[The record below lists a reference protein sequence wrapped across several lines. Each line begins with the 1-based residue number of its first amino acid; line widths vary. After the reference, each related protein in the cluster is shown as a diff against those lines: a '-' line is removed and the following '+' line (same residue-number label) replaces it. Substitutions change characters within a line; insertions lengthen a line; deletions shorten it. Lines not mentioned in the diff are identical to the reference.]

1 MTYLEREGAGKAAVR
16 IEPPASEART
26 PSHFICLIDVS
37 ESMADSNKLA
47 NVKHCASL
55 LLNFLTPADELS
67 IITFG
72 ESSKIVLK
80 RLSMVGAAAATAK
93 EAIQSLR
100 VDGCTN
106 LSAGLAS
113 VREVLEEVR
122 ESGSTLKQGLL
133 LLTDGHA
140 NRGVFDPTQLR
151 AVFTSLVERYSGV
164 SFTFLAY
171 GTDHNAELLKGLAEQ
186 TVGSYNVVETL
197 DSAALSMGE
206 ALGGIISCVGQNVQ
220 LVCPPG
226 TKVEGP
232 HKISEAGVLSLG
244 DLYAGAEV
252 LLLLELPE
260 GGASPRL
267 QGTEMPALAPFEIA
281 VQDPVLDTSRN
292 VDIDLT
298 RLRYRCA
305 ELFRLIRVS
314 PNRSYQAD
322 IDAFRTAVADEAFN
336 GNAIADM
343 LRMEVQSLQNALD
356 AALTMGQTQHL
367 RTMMMQHEA
376 YTGLGRGTT
385 SLIQPGA
392 APAAPVLRR
401 ARAGSSCS
409 VESVGDPNQPN
420 QPGLAATRSAFL
432 SPTTSGTARRVAQAL
447 QTASLAVD
455 VNGAH

>member
-1 MTYLEREGAGKAAVR
+1 
-16 IEPPASEART
+16 
-26 PSHFICLIDVS
+26 
-37 ESMADSNKLA
+37 
-47 NVKHCASL
+47 L

-72 ESSKIVLK
+72 DASKIVLK

-93 EAIQSLR
+93 EAIQNLR

-140 NRGVFDPTQLR
+140 NRGVTAADTLR
-151 AVFTSLVERYSGV
+151 AIFTSLVERYSGV

-171 GTDHNAELLKGLAEQ
+171 GTDHNADLLKALAEQ

-197 DSAALSMGE
+197 DGAALSMGD
-206 ALGGIISCVGQNVQ
+206 ALGGIISCVAQNVEV
-220 LVCPPG
+220 VCPAG

-232 HKISEAGVLSLG
+232 HAISEAGVLRLG

-260 GGASPRL
+260 GSAGGLRL
-267 QGTEMPALAPFEIA
+267 RGTQMPTLAPIDQEA
-281 VQDPVLDTSRN
+281 QDCRLDTSRN

-298 RLRYRCA
+298 RLRYRAADIFRRIRTGARA
-305 ELFRLIRVS
+305 ELS
-314 PNRSYQAD
+314 TD
-322 IDAFRTAVADEAFN
+322 IDSFAAAVADEAFN
-336 GNAIADM
+336 GNPVAEM
-343 LRMEVQSLQNALD
+343 LRQEIVSMRNALD
-356 AALTMGQTQHL
+356 TAVNLGQTQHL

-376 YTGLGRGTT
+376 FTGLGRGTT
-385 SLIQPGA
+385 SLIGRGQGA
-392 APAAPVLRR
+392 RR
-401 ARAGSSCS
+401 RGYSTDS
-409 VESVGDPNQPN
+409 ETGDPNAPIAAQPG
-420 QPGLAATRSAFL
+420 GLAATSSAFL
-432 SPTTSGTARRVAQAL
+432 SPTASSGARRVAVAL

-455 VNGAH
+455 ADDAH